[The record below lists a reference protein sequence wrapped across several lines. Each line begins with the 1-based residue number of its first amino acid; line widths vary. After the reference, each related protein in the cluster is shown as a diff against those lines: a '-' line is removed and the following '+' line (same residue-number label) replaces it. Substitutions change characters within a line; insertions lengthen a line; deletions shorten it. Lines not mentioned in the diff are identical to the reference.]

1 MEHEEFEDFWLEVET
16 LAAELGLDVSYVE
29 EEFIVEGELIMP
41 KGWSFNEAGAIVK
54 ER

>member
-1 MEHEEFEDFWLEVET
+1 MMHEEFEDFWIEVET
-16 LAAELGLDVSYVE
+16 LAEELGLAVSYVE
-29 EEFIVEGELIMP
+29 EEFVVDGELIMP